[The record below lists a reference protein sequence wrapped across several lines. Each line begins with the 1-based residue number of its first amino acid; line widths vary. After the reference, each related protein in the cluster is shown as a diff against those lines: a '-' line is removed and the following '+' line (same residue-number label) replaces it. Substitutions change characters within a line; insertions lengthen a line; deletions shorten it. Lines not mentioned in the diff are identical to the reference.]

1 MFPVFIP
8 VWINSVFSDSSVIQ
22 CDTKWMSCCDTLH
35 LSQKY
40 WLCVHY
46 SFYIFICYDL
56 LCTESPG
63 FVCVSIQSPEK
74 QTASKLKQ
82 ILRYML
88 FYILLCH
95 RIKSFVFLFSICT
108 QVMCGKGPP
117 SISWLLLMI
126 CHQQVKPGGG
136 VSCLLAFVCLMIQ
149 RDLLHIFS
157 YIEPFSH
164 KCVNQKIG
172 ELFVILSHFCWVLD
186 SSAQANGT
194 G

>member
-8 VWINSVFSDSSVIQ
+8 VWINSVFSDSSVTQ

-40 WLCVHY
+40 WLCLHY

-56 LCTESPG
+56 LCTDSPG

-74 QTASKLKQ
+74 QTASKYSVTCCF
-82 ILRYML
+82 I
-88 FYILLCH
+88 FYYVTELSH
-95 RIKSFVFLFSICT
+95 LFSCF
-108 QVMCGKGPP
+108 QSAHRSCAGKARPASP
-117 SISWLLLMI
+117 DYYWWSVISRLNQEEGFLA
-126 CHQQVKPGGG
+126 
-136 VSCLLAFVCLMIQ
+136 CLLAFVCLMIQ
-149 RDLLHIFS
+149 RHLLHIFS